1 MPRPTN
7 SLLTQAQT
15 ARNDLRALQLA
26 AVANGSKELAGVA
39 QRALNEFN
47 HPAFTGEENTRGITI
62 VPR

>member
-7 SLLTQAQT
+7 TLLTQAQQARTDLT
-15 ARNDLRALQLA
+15 ALRDAARAAGARELQ
-26 AVANGSKELAGVA
+26 GVA

-47 HPAFTGEENTRGITI
+47 HPAFTGEENTRGITV

>member
-1 MPRPTN
+1 MPRPSN

-15 ARNDLRALQLA
+15 ERTNLVALRDAAKAAGARELQ
-26 AVANGSKELAGVA
+26 GVA